1 MATVERVSERLKSG
15 RVSCELQYPHDT
27 EDAKDLDD
35 AANVLKLFS
44 AVTRTV
50 QTQGQIER

>member
-1 MATVERVSERLKSG
+1 MATVERVSERLESG
-15 RVSCELQYPHDT
+15 GVSCELQYPHDT